1 VLMALIDAG
10 GSVVSK
16 DALMARVWPN
26 QVVEENNLE
35 VQISGLR
42 AIFGEER
49 ALIRTVARRGYQ
61 FTGEIHFPAKEGEA
75 RTSTGEKAVPASNL
89 PHPVSELIGRDAQVV
104 EVVSLAAE
112 HRLVTLTG
120 PGGIGKTRL
129 ALATAHRLLP
139 RFGDGVWL
147 ADLAP
152 LSEPGL
158 VSAAVAAALG
168 LNVAAGAIT
177 AERIAKALSGKRLL
191 LLLDNCEHLIDAA
204 ATTAEALLRAV
215 PSANVIATSREPLGA
230 EGEHVYPVPAL
241 AVPAADGDDKTDPL
255 EYGAVRLFLERARAA
270 ERHFRPDGRQIA
282 IVVTICR
289 RLDGI
294 PLAIELAAA
303 RVAALSIE
311 QLAARLDERF
321 NLLSGGRRTALPRH
335 QTLRAAID
343 WSHELL
349 AEPERVLLRRLA
361 IFVGPF
367 SLDAASAVAA
377 GPELAPWDAV
387 EGLLSLVRK
396 SLVVPEVR
404 AAAARYRLL
413 DTTRAYAIEKL
424 EESNERE
431 PIARRH
437 AEYYRDLFEVAE
449 EEWRDRPTGEWIADY
464 GWRIDNLRAALDW
477 AFSNHGDP
485 AIGVALTTDAASLWM
500 HLSLLE
506 ECRDRV
512 ERALAALSAG
522 GGKDVRREMKLCAA
536 LGGSLLFT
544 KGLVVEIELA
554 WTRVLGIAED
564 LADREYQLRALWGLW
579 VHSNHD
585 GEFGTGWA
593 LAQRFR
599 DLALA
604 RGDPTDL
611 AIADRMIGVSLHYRG
626 DQPGARHHI
635 EHMLAHYIAPVRRSP
650 SARFLYDQQ
659 AIAEV
664 ALARIL
670 WVQGFPDRAWS
681 IMQRNI
687 EVALASNNP
696 TTLCFVLNEVA
707 CPIALSIGD
716 LIAAERYV
724 AKLIDHSAAH
734 DLPMWGGWGR
744 CFEGVL
750 LILNGDSENGLRQ
763 LLSSLEESSDTDFR
777 PRFTW
782 FLGQLAEGFRRAG
795 QISEGIIRIN
805 EAIARCGHNADGWCL
820 AELLRIKGDL
830 VLSAS
835 EPAATAENLFRQ
847 ALDLAHRQGALSWEL
862 RTAMSLARLL
872 GDQGR
877 SADAFSCLQTVYDR
891 YTEGFDTVDLKSARV
906 LLGTL
911 R

>member
-1 VLMALIDAG
+1 MNSGSELPARITFGRFRLMPYRRELFLDDQPIKLGVRAFEVLMALVDAH

-35 VQISGLR
+35 VQISALR
-42 AIFGEER
+42 ALFGTER

-61 FTGEIHFPAKEGEA
+61 FTGEINCPAKEGEA

-104 EVVSLAAE
+104 EVLTLAAE

-152 LSEPGL
+152 LSEPDL

-168 LNVAAGAIT
+168 LNIAAGAIT
-177 AERIAKALSGKRLL
+177 AERVAKAVSGKQLL

-204 ATTAEALLRAV
+204 ATTAEALLRAI

-255 EYGAVRLFLERARAA
+255 EYGAIRLFLERARAA
-270 ERHFRPDGRQIA
+270 KPHFRADGRKIA
-282 IVVTICR
+282 IVGTICR

-303 RVAALSIE
+303 RVAALSVE

-321 NLLSGGRRTALPRH
+321 NLLNGGRRTALSRN
-335 QTLRAAID
+335 QTLRAALD
-343 WSHELL
+343 WSYELL
-349 AEPERVLLRRLA
+349 AERERVLLRRLA
-361 IFVGPF
+361 IFAGPF

-377 GPELAPWDAV
+377 DPDLARPDAV
-387 EGLLSLVRK
+387 EGLLSLVMK
-396 SLVVPEVR
+396 SLVASEVR

-424 EESNERE
+424 KESSERE

-437 AEYYRDLFEVAE
+437 AEYYRDLFELAE
-449 EEWRDRPTGEWIADY
+449 EEWRDHPTGEWIADY

-485 AIGVALTTDAASLWM
+485 GIGVALTTAAAPLWM

-512 ERALAALSAG
+512 ERALAALRG
-522 GGKDVRREMKLCAA
+522 GVGKDVRREMKLCAA

-544 KGLVVEIELA
+544 KGLVAEIELA
-554 WTRVLGIAED
+554 WTRVLVIAED
-564 LADREYQLRALWGLW
+564 LGDREYQLRALWGLW
-579 VHSNHD
+579 VHSNHK
-585 GEFGTGWA
+585 GEFGTGLA

-599 DLALA
+599 DLALTQ
-604 RGDPTDL
+604 GDPTDL
-611 AIADRMIGVSLHYRG
+611 AIADRMIGVSLHDRG
-626 DQPGARHHI
+626 DQLGARRHI

-650 SARFLYDQQ
+650 SARFLYDPLCQ
-659 AIAEV
+659 
-664 ALARIL
+664 RSCR
-670 WVQGFPDRAWS
+670 PDR
-681 IMQRNI
+681 
-687 EVALASNNP
+687 
-696 TTLCFVLNEVA
+696 
-707 CPIALSIGD
+707 IGTF
-716 LIAAERYV
+716 
-724 AKLIDHSAAH
+724 
-734 DLPMWGGWGR
+734 GGADIRKW
-744 CFEGVL
+744 L
-750 LILNGDSENGLRQ
+750 
-763 LLSSLEESSDTDFR
+763 DTD
-777 PRFTW
+777 
-782 FLGQLAEGFRRAG
+782 RRT
-795 QISEGIIRIN
+795 RI
-805 EAIARCGHNADGWCL
+805 G
-820 AELLRIKGDL
+820 
-830 VLSAS
+830 
-835 EPAATAENLFRQ
+835 
-847 ALDLAHRQGALSWEL
+847 
-862 RTAMSLARLL
+862 
-872 GDQGR
+872 
-877 SADAFSCLQTVYDR
+877 
-891 YTEGFDTVDLKSARV
+891 
-906 LLGTL
+906 
-911 R
+911 